1 MRKLLPLLLVV
12 TACKS
17 TLQSTPE
24 TRAYVK
30 SAPGWYI
37 NRPTSNG
44 YIYGVSVAES
54 QDMNFAVE
62 MAQSMARADIGR
74 QMEVK
79 YGELQKRFQ
88 EQTKVTDG
96 SELLTQFSSAYKQVM
111 SQNLVG
117 VRIKEQ
123 TILPGNGVYVVYAMM
138 EMPIGDA
145 DRRFIENL
153 RKSEV
158 LYTRVRATQ
167 MYKELDE
174 SVRQLDSL
182 RVP

>member
-12 TACKS
+12 TACTS
-17 TLQSTPE
+17 LQSTPQ

-30 SAPGWYI
+30 SAPDWFV

-44 YIYGVSVAES
+44 HLYGVAVSES
-54 QDMNFAVE
+54 QDMQFAVE
-62 MAQSMARADIGR
+62 MAQSIARADIGR
-74 QMEVK
+74 QMEIK

-88 EQTKVTDG
+88 EQTRVTDG
-96 SELLTQFSSAYKQVM
+96 SELLMQFTSAYKQVM
-111 SQNLVG
+111 SQSLVG

-123 TILPGNGVYVVYAMM
+123 KILPGNGVYIVYTLM
-138 EMPIGDA
+138 EMPIGDS

-153 RKSEV
+153 RKTEV

-167 MYKELDE
+167 MYQELDA
-174 SVRQLDSL
+174 SVRALDSV
-182 RVP
+182 RTP